1 MPFEI
6 TIKNKSMIKRERE
19 NLHPS
24 MIKFLRDRPW
34 LWIILAFVVLIIAWT
49 FLLKIA
55 GERQP
60 ASVELYQHPDS
71 KTTAP

>member
-6 TIKNKSMIKRERE
+6 TIKNKSMIKREKTST
-19 NLHPS
+19 PP

-34 LWIILAFVVLIIAWT
+34 IWIILAFVVLITAWT
-49 FLLKIA
+49 ILLKIA
-55 GERQP
+55 GERRP

-71 KTTAP
+71 KTAEP